1 MRVGLIYN
9 PYAGGG
15 KGRVVGSH
23 VEAILA
29 ASGLDVVVRTTQAPR
44 EAMELASTLAREV
57 QAIVAVGGDG
67 TVNEVVNGLA
77 GGDIPLGIVPAGTVN
92 VLAQELGIPLDVAKA
107 CAVITRGR
115 TATLDLGY
123 ADGRRFILMV
133 GAGLDAL
140 TIRELDPRR
149 KRRFKELAFVGA
161 GIGAF
166 RRHAQPE
173 FTVTIDGRPYRANF
187 VVVGNCRYYGG
198 RFGITSRADPTD
210 GILDV
215 VLFAGRGLARTL
227 LFWMG
232 VPLGLHLRHPDVTY
246 VTGIDVQLET
256 IDPNDVVWFQ
266 TDGELAG
273 RLPARARIESSALQ
287 VFVA

>member
-1 MRVGLIYN
+1 M
-9 PYAGGG
+9 
-15 KGRVVGSH
+15 
-23 VEAILA
+23 
-29 ASGLDVVVRTTQAPR
+29 
-44 EAMELASTLAREV
+44 
-57 QAIVAVGGDG
+57 
-67 TVNEVVNGLA
+67 
-77 GGDIPLGIVPAGTVN
+77 
-92 VLAQELGIPLDVAKA
+92 
-107 CAVITRGR
+107 
-115 TATLDLGY
+115 
-123 ADGRRFILMV
+123 
-133 GAGLDAL
+133 
-140 TIRELDPRR
+140 
-149 KRRFKELAFVGA
+149 
-161 GIGAF
+161 
-166 RRHAQPE
+166 
-173 FTVTIDGRPYRANF
+173 
-187 VVVGNCRYYGG
+187 GNCRYYGG